1 MVIMILLLLL
11 KGQKVKVVARVF
23 CVFVICMVRRDGTA
37 PTVRGHRLALISP
50 LEKSLKNDFRH
61 IKKKFEVYYSVSSND
76 KKHDQIIPIPDASP
90 CPCHCTGD

>member
-50 LEKSLKNDFRH
+50 LEKSLNNDFRH
-61 IKKKFEVYYSVSSND
+61 IKKNLRLLCCIFK
-76 KKHDQIIPIPDASP
+76 
-90 CPCHCTGD
+90 